1 MLDPQRNGRGP
12 PMDDFWKDLIV
23 VAFLL
28 FLAVLCRKP
37 RVI

>member
-1 MLDPQRNGRGP
+1 
-12 PMDDFWKDLIV
+12 MDDFWKDLIV

-28 FLAVLCRKP
+28 FLAVLCRNP

>member
-1 MLDPQRNGRGP
+1 
-12 PMDDFWKDLIV
+12 MDDFWKDLIV

-28 FLAVLCRKP
+28 LLAILCRNP